1 MEWLQNLLNG
11 ESGSAIQLVLIT
23 VVLMVVLIFVVW
35 LFRRVAGSP
44 TRKSTRNRVPRLS
57 ITDSTTV
64 DDKRY
69 LVLVRRDNVEHLVLI
84 GGPTDVVVETN
95 IVRVQPATQ
104 PGNVAAQPSQP
115 AEKPVEAPAIE
126 KPAVEENR
134 PATSTAQAAAP
145 VAAAAAVA
153 TAAIA
158 QPEEE
163 TQPEPV
169 AEPAITEAA
178 TEPAVTETPAIVE
191 DIVEATEEIVSAEE
205 EIVAA
210 EPEITPDPMDD
221 IEIEPAEPD
230 MPEATEAAAEVNL
243 EDAISEQLD
252 SALSDATFEIE
263 PDTAPET
270 AEKPD
275 SDNEMQRLLD
285 ELAGE
290 TKEPA

>member
-1 MEWLQNLLNG
+1 M
-11 ESGSAIQLVLIT
+11 
-23 VVLMVVLIFVVW
+23 
-35 LFRRVAGSP
+35 
-44 TRKSTRNRVPRLS
+44 
-57 ITDSTTV
+57 
-64 DDKRY
+64 
-69 LVLVRRDNVEHLVLI
+69 
-84 GGPTDVVVETN
+84 
-95 IVRVQPATQ
+95 
-104 PGNVAAQPSQP
+104 
-115 AEKPVEAPAIE
+115 
-126 KPAVEENR
+126 
-134 PATSTAQAAAP
+134 
-145 VAAAAAVA
+145 A

-163 TQPEPV
+163 THPEPV

-178 TEPAVTETPAIVE
+178 AEPAVTETPAIVE

-210 EPEITPDPMDD
+210 EPAITPDPMDD
-221 IEIEPAEPD
+221 IEIEPAAPE
-230 MPEATEAAAEVNL
+230 MPEAPEAAAEVNL

-270 AEKPD
+270 PEKPD